1 LSNLPKSEFFS
12 SPLSDPLHCRI
23 EQFVH
28 ERLVW
33 LVLPGRHLTEFC
45 QETRRNADR
54 DELLC
59 LTRSRPADTTGVTQ
73 LLVGCFRDVAE
84 VNAAIRHMPCAL
96 CGRLGAH

>member
-1 LSNLPKSEFFS
+1 
-12 SPLSDPLHCRI
+12 
-23 EQFVH
+23 VH

-59 LTRSRPADTTGVTQ
+59 LTRGGPADTTGVMQ

-84 VNAAIRHMPCAL
+84 VIRHVCKSVK
-96 CGRLGAH
+96 RLEYLTCV